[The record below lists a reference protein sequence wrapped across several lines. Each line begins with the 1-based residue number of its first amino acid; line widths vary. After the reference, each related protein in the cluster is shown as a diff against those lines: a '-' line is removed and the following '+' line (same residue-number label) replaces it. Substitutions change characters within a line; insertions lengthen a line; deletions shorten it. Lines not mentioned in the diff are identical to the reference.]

1 MKVSNSRYYFFILMS
16 LLIAFV
22 LDAFYLPPMI
32 DSVRPEWMLLVLC
45 YWILTYPFRVNI
57 GLAWITGLI
66 MDFFTGTLVGSHA
79 LAYTLIAFILLKLHH
94 HMRFFT
100 IWQQTLV
107 IFVVVM
113 INQLILIWAH
123 GIQNHLSLSL
133 ASVFPIISSTLLWP
147 LLVLLLRSSRK
158 HYKLV

>member
-1 MKVSNSRYYFFILMS
+1 MKVGNARYYFIILVS
-16 LLIAFV
+16 LLAAFV
-22 LDAFYLPPMI
+22 LDAFYLPPML
-32 DSVRPEWMLLVLC
+32 DMVRPEWMLLVLC

-79 LAYTLIAFILLKLHH
+79 LAYTLIAYILLRFQH

-107 IFVVVM
+107 IFVIVM
-113 INQLILIWAH
+113 INQLILVWAH
-123 GIQNHLSLSL
+123 GIQNQLTLSLNST
-133 ASVFPIISSTLLWP
+133 FPIITSTLLWP
-147 LLVLLLRSSRK
+147 LLVMLLRGSRK
-158 HYKLV
+158 RYKLA